1 MGVVDGVTTN
11 PSLVAA
17 EGVEYRDRVLEIC
30 EIVDGPIS
38 AETISET
45 ADELVE
51 EGRRIASWHENVVVK
66 VAMSEAGLEAISRL
80 SAEGIS
86 TNCTLVFSANQAL
99 LAARAGAT
107 LISPFVGRIDDA
119 GQDGMEVV
127 RESVAIM
134 ETYHLPS
141 QVLAA
146 SVRHPRHV
154 TEAALAGSHIADGA
168 AEGAVP
174 ADPAPPHR
182 CRHRAL
188 PRGRGQVHAGLA
200 PRVRRRSWSPRR
212 MGWRGTWRGVF
223 TRGSVRYN
231 GLWTPHVHTHIPF

>member
-1 MGVVDGVTTN
+1 MRIFLDTANIDDIRRGAAMGVVDGVTTN

-17 EGVEYRDRVLEIC
+17 EGVEYRDRVIEIC
-30 EIVDGPIS
+30 DVVDGPIS

-66 VAMSEAGLEAISRL
+66 VAMSEAGLAAISRL

-107 LISPFVGRIDDA
+107 LISPFIGRIDDA
-119 GQDGMEVV
+119 GQDGMDVV
-127 RESVAIM
+127 RESVQIM

-146 SVRHPRHV
+146 SVRHTRHV
-154 TEAALAGSHIADGA
+154 TEAALAGSHIATLPPKVLFQLIHHPLTDVGIERFLADA
-168 AEGAVP
+168 AK
-174 ADPAPPHR
+174 
-182 CRHRAL
+182 
-188 PRGRGQVHAGLA
+188 
-200 PRVRRRSWSPRR
+200 
-212 MGWRGTWRGVF
+212 
-223 TRGSVRYN
+223 Y
-231 GLWTPHVHTHIPF
+231 TPV